1 MYDLSYITVRADG
14 SSTLSG
20 VINHNTTTY
29 MFLHFD
35 KFGLKQL
42 VQQSNTKLDLPKR
55 VTSKDNIHFVQNQP
69 NNPIVN
75 ITYQKCSLSTDKRSQ
90 LEMVSNILGS
100 KSTFKFISRFSF
112 G

>member
-1 MYDLSYITVRADG
+1 MYDLSFITVRADG

-42 VQQSNTKLDLPKR
+42 IQQSDSKLDLPKR
-55 VTSKDNIHFVQNQP
+55 VTSKDNIHFVQNEP
-69 NNPIVN
+69 HNPIVN
-75 ITYQKCSLSTDKRSQ
+75 ISFQKCSQSTDKRSQ
-90 LEMVSNILGS
+90 LETVSKVLRS
-100 KSTFKFISRFSF
+100 
-112 G
+112 